1 MIQYELKGLRQV
13 FGRRTVLDIDHLA
26 LSRGSSHVLL
36 GPNGCGKTTL
46 LRILAFLTPPA
57 AGEVFF
63 NGNKIEW
70 REKALLPLRRQV
82 VLVDQHPIMFTTTVL
97 KNVEYGPKMRGLP
110 TRKRHGIAMECL
122 ERVGMQEF
130 AHRPAHVL
138 SGGET
143 QRVAIA
149 RALACDPYVML
160 FDEPTASVDVENQTV
175 IESVIRDIRSH
186 RGITVIFSTHRHLEA
201 ARLADNKL
209 FMFEG
214 KPVGSGGENLFSGEI
229 IDKNGRTVCLVGKN
243 LELDVN
249 ANPRGRCRVFINPE
263 EITVYPRIRADE
275 PSPGKLV
282 SGTVVQMTADG
293 DSISLLL
300 DIGVAVRTIMSKAK
314 ATESG
319 IFVGDQV
326 KVGFSPGAARIEP

>member
-1 MIQYELKGLRQV
+1 VIQYELKGVRQV

-26 LSRGSSHVLL
+26 LSRGRSHVLL

-46 LRILAFLTPPA
+46 LRILAFLSPPT

-63 NGNKIEW
+63 NGNRVDW
-70 REKALLPLRRQV
+70 REKTLLPLRRQV

-97 KNVEYGPKMRGLP
+97 KNVEYGPKMRGVSAE
-110 TRKRHGIAMECL
+110 KRRSIAMECL
-122 ERVGMQEF
+122 ERVGMEEF

-149 RALACDPYVML
+149 RALACDPFVVL
-160 FDEPTASVDVENQTV
+160 FDEPTASVDVENQSV
-175 IESVIRDIRSH
+175 IESVIHDIRKNQ
-186 RGITVIFSTHRHLEA
+186 GITVIFSTHKHLEA
-201 ARLADNKL
+201 TRLADNKV

-214 KPVGSGGENLFSGEI
+214 KPVRSGGENLFSGYILEK
-229 IDKNGRTVCLVGKN
+229 DGQAVCLVAN
-243 LELDVN
+243 SFELDVE
-249 ANPRGRCRVFINPE
+249 ANQRGRCRVFINPE
-263 EITVYPRIRADE
+263 DVTVYNRKEAE
-275 PSPGKLV
+275 ELSPEGLV

-293 DSISLLL
+293 DFIRLLL
-300 DIGVAVRTIMSKAK
+300 DVGVPVRALMLKENAIRSK
-314 ATESG
+314 

-326 KVGFSPGAARIEP
+326 KIGFSPGASRIEP